1 MGTATCFFGK
11 ADGCPHFPIG
21 QVSLPISPVPVFSS
35 LFTYFLFHQKRLTG
49 GRTPYMVSPCRNLL
63 PVHDDGIPREALAHP
78 MDQPLFMLLLFIVG
92 VIAGVL
98 NVMAGGGSAITLPML
113 IFMGLDS
120 PLANGTN
127 RLAVFIQCLA
137 TVISFRRE
145 KYSDLRTSMRLA
157 ACALPG
163 AVIGVIMAVKMD
175 SLLFQKVLGF
185 FILIMVATVLFPKP
199 ALNGRKPGESRGGW
213 LIYPVMFGIG
223 IIGGLHQV
231 GIGFFMIAALR
242 HLMNMDLVR
251 INMHKAAVFFI
262 YTIPVMVVFGWTGNI
277 DWTLGLVLAAGNA
290 TGGWWAAKIAVR
302 RGEKVIRVV
311 LVLAMV
317 IMATKLLLGF

>member
-1 MGTATCFFGK
+1 MN
-11 ADGCPHFPIG
+11 
-21 QVSLPISPVPVFSS
+21 QLP
-35 LFTYFLFHQKRLTG
+35 L
-49 GRTPYMVSPCRNLL
+49 
-63 PVHDDGIPREALAHP
+63 
-78 MDQPLFMLLLFIVG
+78 MLLLFTVG
-92 VIAGVL
+92 AVAGVL

-113 IFMGLDS
+113 IFLGLDS

-145 KYSDLRTSMRLA
+145 NYSDLKTSMRLA
-157 ACALPG
+157 VCALPG
-163 AVIGVIMAVKMD
+163 AVIGAVMAVRMD
-175 SLLFQKVLGF
+175 NLLFQKVLGL
-185 FILIMVATVLFPKP
+185 FILIMVATVLLPER
-199 ALNGRKPGESRGGW
+199 AQSAERTGESSGGW

-223 IIGGLHQV
+223 FIGGLHQV

-242 HLMNMDLVR
+242 HLMHMDLVR

-262 YTIPVMVVFGWTGNI
+262 YTIPTMVVFGATGNI

-311 LVLAMV
+311 LVVAMV
-317 IMATKLLLGF
+317 IMAAKLLLGF